1 MGIKPVGKAW
11 GRSHVDKKSFIIW
24 SLSLAELSSDLAG
37 RSHSEASVVFQG
49 LSLLRAGPGF
59 PAMRAA
65 SQRWGPPCCQ
75 PDGAEGVSLS
85 CTSGCIPDTSL
96 PRDDG
101 WLACCFCHLVSLMA
115 CLGTLWLCVWRACP
129 QFFFF
134 SPLRTSSTSLP
145 LALSNPLFP
154 KLLLSHLGGGTHSS
168 FPTSPQ
174 LKAMRKP
181 VTVARVSLLPP
192 PPVYHDQGRRACR
205 ILSAAFGA
213 AGGRLSISA
222 SSSA

>member
-65 SQRWGPPCCQ
+65 SQRQGPPCCQ

-115 CLGTLWLCVWRACP
+115 CLGSLWLCVWRACP

-134 SPLRTSSTSLP
+134 SPSGQAQLHFLWPYQTLCFQNCYSATWGVEPTPPSLR
-145 LALSNPLFP
+145 
-154 KLLLSHLGGGTHSS
+154 
-168 FPTSPQ
+168 
-174 LKAMRKP
+174 
-181 VTVARVSLLPP
+181 PP
-192 PPVYHDQGRRACR
+192 
-205 ILSAAFGA
+205 S
-213 AGGRLSISA
+213 
-222 SSSA
+222 